1 MLVEKLTLTLDD
13 RQDPG
18 ENKSH
23 FQHLGST
30 ASVLLGNV
38 TNCLVPRFWCQKCE
52 QCSQIP
58 MADLY
63 DDVTYEDW
71 AMGHGVD
78 LQRRAIENVWEF
90 VVLRYNL

>member
-18 ENKSH
+18 EENKSH

-30 ASVLLGNV
+30 ATVLIGNV

-58 MADLY
+58 MADLH
-63 DDVTYEDW
+63 DDVTYGGW
-71 AMGHGVD
+71 AMGSIFNGVP
-78 LQRRAIENVWEF
+78 
-90 VVLRYNL
+90 